1 RSASRT
7 ARAPSG
13 ARARGH
19 PPLRARPIRGRWGR
33 TPGEPRSTP
42 AAAGVGVGRGSGF
55 PWASTAPQ
63 ASAARPIATPVRGN
77 IAVAVRSGGG
87 AGVDLYDG
95 VEQGQGIGL
104 LALER
109 VAPDDRAEA
118 AAVAAGAPFLE
129 ELLGG

>member
-1 RSASRT
+1 MRSPASSSFRRLHLT
-7 ARAPSG
+7 R
-13 ARARGH
+13 R
-19 PPLRARPIRGRWGR
+19 GR

-63 ASAARPIATPVRGN
+63 ASVARPIATPVRGN

-95 VEQGQGIGL
+95 VEQAQGIGL

-118 AAVAAGAPFLE
+118 AAVADSAHFLE
-129 ELLGG
+129 DLLVGLGGAS